1 MDIEELKKL
10 NNLTIELKKH
20 GMTSDEAFKQAE
32 SLLKTKESVEPV
44 APPAQTQNQDFLLE
58 KKFSLMIDMNNK
70 KFQESINVLYES
82 IKNLSSE
89 LTMLKSEFNEAK
101 KAKKDIKEQ
110 VIKEKQESLPKQES
124 HPRQGQFSPA
134 DVSIEKMFYFGK
146 K

>member
-32 SLLKTKESVEPV
+32 SLLKTKESVEPI
-44 APPAQTQNQDFLLE
+44 APPVHAQNQDFLLE
-58 KKFSLMIDMNNK
+58 KKFSLMIEMNNK
-70 KFQESINVLYES
+70 KVQESINALHDS
-82 IKNLSSE
+82 IKNLSTELTTLRSE
-89 LTMLKSEFNEAK
+89 LNEAR
-101 KAKKDIKEQ
+101 KARKELKEP
-110 VIKEKQESLPKQES
+110 VKEKQESLPKQEA